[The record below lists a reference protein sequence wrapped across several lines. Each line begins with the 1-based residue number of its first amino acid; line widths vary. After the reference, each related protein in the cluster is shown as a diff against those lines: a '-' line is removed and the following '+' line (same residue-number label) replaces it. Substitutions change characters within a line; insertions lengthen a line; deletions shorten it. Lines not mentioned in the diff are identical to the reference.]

1 MITFIRAW
9 IYLKFSQ
16 IRPRT
21 TDLAVLQRLK
31 LMLPPFLGKLVAIHL
46 IHFKFVGFE
55 DMQQILHLN
64 MGLSVVEH
72 LKTYDAEKVV
82 STFLGCFQSN
92 PFRCREAD
100 KHRKDR
106 QIFTIS
112 TGIKSV
118 RYQGKIAAFRHFP
131 YVRFIG

>member
-1 MITFIRAW
+1 M
-9 IYLKFSQ
+9 YLKFSQ

-46 IHFKFVGFE
+46 IHFKYVGFE
-55 DMQQILHLN
+55 DMQQILQLN
-64 MGLSVVEH
+64 MGLSAVEH

-100 KHRKDR
+100 KHRKMWKYSQFQQVSNR
-106 QIFTIS
+106 S
-112 TGIKSV
+112 GMKA
-118 RYQGKIAAFRHFP
+118 K
-131 YVRFIG
+131 

>member
-1 MITFIRAW
+1 
-9 IYLKFSQ
+9 
-16 IRPRT
+16 
-21 TDLAVLQRLK
+21 
-31 LMLPPFLGKLVAIHL
+31 MLPPFLGKLVAIHL

-55 DMQQILHLN
+55 DMQQILQLN
-64 MGLSVVEH
+64 MGLSAVEH

-82 STFLGCFQSN
+82 STFLVYFQSN

-100 KHRKDR
+100 KHRKDE

-118 RYQGKIAAFRHFP
+118 RYQGKIAAYRHFP
-131 YVRFIG
+131 

>member
-1 MITFIRAW
+1 M
-9 IYLKFSQ
+9 YLKFSQ

-55 DMQQILHLN
+55 DIQQILQLN
-64 MGLSVVEH
+64 MGLSAVEH

-82 STFLGCFQSN
+82 SSFLGCFQSN

-100 KHRKDR
+100 KYRKDL

-131 YVRFIG
+131 